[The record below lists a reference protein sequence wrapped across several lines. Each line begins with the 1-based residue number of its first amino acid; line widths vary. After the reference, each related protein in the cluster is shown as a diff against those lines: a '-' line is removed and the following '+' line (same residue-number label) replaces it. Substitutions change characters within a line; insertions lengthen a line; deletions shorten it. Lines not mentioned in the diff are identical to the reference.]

1 MGDTKKHERKENKNE
16 YTSCIIQN
24 EEINKKL
31 HDALV
36 KYFKSLPEERLL
48 EIESYMTLD

>member
-1 MGDTKKHERKENKNE
+1 MKKLITEENKNE

-24 EEINKKL
+24 EELNEIL
-31 HDALV
+31 HNALV

-48 EIESYMTLD
+48 EIESYMSCD